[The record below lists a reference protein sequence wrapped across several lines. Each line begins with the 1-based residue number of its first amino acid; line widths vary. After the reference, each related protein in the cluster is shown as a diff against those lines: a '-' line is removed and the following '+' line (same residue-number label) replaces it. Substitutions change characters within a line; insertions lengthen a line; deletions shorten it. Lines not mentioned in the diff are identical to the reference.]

1 MTLSNG
7 NWNIKFNQISK
18 PVRVAEMSP
27 DNRTLLTTSMPS
39 TSESYA
45 GSASPSPCR
54 QPSEKSKSFKL
65 WGRWSPSEAPIS
77 TNYRSCLQLPS
88 QSLTGAPIHQTPCSS
103 FSSKGPPVY
112 RGSYQEGRLQF
123 PNPWEMKPFCAVAN
137 HSALSNNS
145 PFPRTNRP
153 TKPKGEISFDPVI
166 KIHQYCS
173 RKWVMRQPNEIL
185 IPYRKIKHGKV
196 TIYNG
201 EDCTET
207 QKESPRSRQ
216 CKMTRDSVRWLMTA
230 DEESR

>member
-65 WGRWSPSEAPIS
+65 WGRRSPSEAPIS

-103 FSSKGPPVY
+103 FSSKGPPCLS
-112 RGSYQEGRLQF
+112 RFLSRRSTSISKSLRNEAILRCC
-123 PNPWEMKPFCAVAN
+123 KPFCII
-137 HSALSNNS
+137 
-145 PFPRTNRP
+145 
-153 TKPKGEISFDPVI
+153 E
-166 KIHQYCS
+166 
-173 RKWVMRQPNEIL
+173 
-185 IPYRKIKHGKV
+185 
-196 TIYNG
+196 
-201 EDCTET
+201 
-207 QKESPRSRQ
+207 
-216 CKMTRDSVRWLMTA
+216 
-230 DEESR
+230 